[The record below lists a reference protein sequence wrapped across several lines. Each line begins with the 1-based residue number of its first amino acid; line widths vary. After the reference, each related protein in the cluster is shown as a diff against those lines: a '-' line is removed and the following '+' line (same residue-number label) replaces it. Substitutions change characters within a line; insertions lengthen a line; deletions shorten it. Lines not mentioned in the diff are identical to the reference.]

1 MDYALAP
8 YYRSF
13 RLWDLDAEQDRA
25 FRKLWTTLLA
35 AGVVLA
41 LLFTLIPMPERS
53 QLVQETIPP
62 RLARIVIERELPP
75 PPPPPPP
82 PIEQP
87 IPQELPRPEAVPQ
100 TQAPPE
106 QRQDQARRRA
116 EAQLASVRDEL
127 ASIRQALAEPVGDT
141 RNLTGAVGA
150 ESRAERSLITS
161 RAGTG
166 SAGVASTGTSRGF
179 GAGAGALAGHDTGT
193 VQSSVASVGAGAN
206 VSRGSSGKAGRSAEE
221 IEQEFDRNKGAIY
234 ALYIRALRE
243 QADLQGKVVIEF
255 TIAPEGDVSA
265 CRVVSSELNHPELE
279 GRICTRVRGFRFPA
293 RDVAAVTTTK
303 PIDFFPQG

>member
-1 MDYALAP
+1 VNYALAP

-13 RLWDLDAEQDRA
+13 RLWDVEIEQDRA

-82 PIEQP
+82 PVVEEPTPVEQP
-87 IPQELPRPEAVPQ
+87 VPEVAPQ
-100 TQAPPE
+100 PE
-106 QRQDQARRRA
+106 QRQEQARRRA

-150 ESRAERSLITS
+150 DSRAERSLITS

-179 GAGAGALAGHDTGT
+179 GGGAGALAGHDTGA
-193 VQSSVASVGAGAN
+193 VQSNVASVGAGAT
-206 VSRGSSGKAGRSAEE
+206 VSRSGSGKAGRGAEE

-243 QADLQGKVVIEF
+243 QADLQGKVVLEF
-255 TIAPEGDVSA
+255 TIAPEGAVSA
-265 CRVVSSELNHPELE
+265 CRVVSSELNNPELE

>member
-1 MDYALAP
+1 VNYALAP

-13 RLWDLDAEQDRA
+13 RLWDVDSEQDRP
-25 FRKLWTTLLA
+25 FRTLWTTSLA

-41 LLFTLIPMPERS
+41 LLFTFIPMPERS
-53 QLVQETIPP
+53 QLVQETLPP
-62 RLARIVIERELPP
+62 RLARIVNERELPP

-82 PIEQP
+82 PVVEELTPVEQP
-87 IPQELPRPEAVPQ
+87 VPEVTPQ
-100 TQAPPE
+100 PE
-106 QRQDQARRRA
+106 QRQEQARRRA

-127 ASIRQALAEPVGDT
+127 ASIRQALADPVSDT
-141 RNLTGAVGA
+141 RNLTSAVGA
-150 ESRAERSLITS
+150 DSRAERSLITS
-161 RAGTG
+161 RAGTS

-179 GAGAGALAGHDTGT
+179 GGGAGALAGHDTGT
-193 VQSSVASVGAGAN
+193 VQSNVASVGAGAT
-206 VSRGSSGKAGRSAEE
+206 VSRSGSGKAGRSAEE

-243 QADLQGKVVIEF
+243 QADLQGKVVLEF
-255 TIAPEGDVSA
+255 TIAPEGAVSA
-265 CRVVSSELNHPELE
+265 CRVVSSELNNPELE

>member
-1 MDYALAP
+1 MNYALAP

-13 RLWDLDAEQDRA
+13 RLWDLDTEQDRA

-82 PIEQP
+82 PVEEPSPEEQ
-87 IPQELPRPEAVPQ
+87 PRPEPVPQ
-100 TQAPPE
+100 PE
-106 QRQDQARRRA
+106 QRQEQARRRA
-116 EAQLASVRDEL
+116 EAQLANVRDEL

-166 SAGVASTGTSRGF
+166 SAGVSSTGTSGGF
-179 GAGAGALAGHDTGT
+179 GAGVGALAGHDTGI
-193 VQSSVASVGAGAN
+193 VQSNVASAGAGAN
-206 VSRGSSGKAGRSAEE
+206 VSRAGSGKAGRSAEE

-243 QADLQGKVVIEF
+243 QADLQGKVVLEF
-255 TIAPEGDVSA
+255 TIAPEGVVSA
-265 CRVVSSELNHPELE
+265 CRVVSSELNNPELE
-279 GRICTRVRGFRFPA
+279 GRICTRVRSFRFPA

>member
-1 MDYALAP
+1 VNYALAP

-13 RLWDLDAEQDRA
+13 RLWDLDTEQDRA

-82 PIEQP
+82 PVDEP
-87 IPQELPRPEAVPQ
+87 IPKEQPRPEPVAQ
-100 TQAPPE
+100 PE
-106 QRQDQARRRA
+106 QRQEQARRRA
-116 EAQLASVRDEL
+116 EAQLANVRDEL

-166 SAGVASTGTSRGF
+166 SAGVSSTGTSGGF
-179 GAGAGALAGHDTGT
+179 GAGAGALAGHDTGI
-193 VQSSVASVGAGAN
+193 VQSNVASAGAGAN
-206 VSRGSSGKAGRSAEE
+206 VNRAGSGKAGRSAEE

-243 QADLQGKVVIEF
+243 QADLQGKVVLEF
-255 TIAPEGDVSA
+255 TIAPEGVVSA
-265 CRVVSSELNHPELE
+265 CRVVSSELNNPELE